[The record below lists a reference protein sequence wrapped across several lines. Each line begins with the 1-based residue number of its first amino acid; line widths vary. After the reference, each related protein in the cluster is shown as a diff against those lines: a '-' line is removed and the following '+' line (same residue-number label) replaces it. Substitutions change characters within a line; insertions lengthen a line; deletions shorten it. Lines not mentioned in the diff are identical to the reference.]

1 MKMTR
6 VAREW
11 EAKRQISA
19 SLQFALENRKQS
31 MLCFDEDCFIFF
43 AIEREQLS
51 GHNNHEHD
59 CGRFID
65 DSLERDENETMRIV
79 A

>member
-11 EAKRQISA
+11 EAKRHISA